1 MAHLEQRRFF
11 EQVKTDHP
19 QFFQGVDV
27 LEVGSLDI
35 NGSLRDLFKDC
46 NYLGVDVAAGRG
58 VDLVAFGQ
66 NLDFPDRHFDVCLS
80 AECFEHNPE
89 WVATFT
95 NMARMSSGLV
105 LMSCATTGREE
116 HGTSRCH
123 PGSSPLTV
131 RLWDYYRNLTEQ
143 DFTEQLD
150 MDSMFGEWAFSTN
163 EVSHDLYFIG
173 LVK

>member
-11 EQVKTDHP
+11 EQVKTDYP
-19 QFFQGVDV
+19 KFFQSVSV

-35 NGSLRDLFKDC
+35 NGSLRDLFQDC
-46 NYLGVDVAAGRG
+46 NYLGVDVARGKG

-66 NLDFPDRHFDVCLS
+66 DLSFPDRHFDVCLS
-80 AECFEHNPE
+80 AECFEHNPH
-89 WVATFT
+89 WQATFT
-95 NMARMSSGLV
+95 NMTRMSSGLV
-105 LMSCATTGREE
+105 IMSCATTGREE

-123 PGSSPLTV
+123 PWSSPLTV

-150 MDSMFGEWAFSTN
+150 MDSMFSEWAFSVN
-163 EVSHDLYFIG
+163 DVSHDLYFVG